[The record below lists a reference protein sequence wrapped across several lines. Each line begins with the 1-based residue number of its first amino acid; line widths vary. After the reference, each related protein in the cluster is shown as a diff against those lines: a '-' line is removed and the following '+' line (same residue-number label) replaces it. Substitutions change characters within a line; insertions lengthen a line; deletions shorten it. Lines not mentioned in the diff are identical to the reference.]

1 MFNVGAA
8 NTLADILSLRRPHES
23 QTELNFIRDT
33 IDPTGA
39 RADAK
44 GNRILRI
51 GSAPIL
57 WSAHTDTVH
66 RHGGTQAIR
75 RDGDSILLAK
85 KSKSDCLGADDGA
98 GIWLMLEMI
107 AAGVEGLYV
116 FHRGE
121 ECGGIGSNYIASKT
135 PELLDGI
142 QAAIALDRKGYDS
155 VITHQYGRCCSTAFA
170 KSLAAGLGFH
180 YAPDSTGLFT
190 DTANYTEIIPEC
202 TNISVGYHYAH
213 SRQESLDFGFLV
225 ALRDSLLRLDLSALT
240 IERDPSDFGE
250 AELEYAGHWGQDYG
264 ATYGATLADMIA
276 DNPEIAADIFEQYGI
291 DDSEFSR
298 ILKNYLP

>member
-8 NTLADILSLRRPHES
+8 NTLADILSLRRPHRS
-23 QTELNFIRDT
+23 QTESDFVRDF
-33 IDPTGA
+33 IDPTGV
-39 RADAK
+39 RADEI

-57 WSAHTDTVH
+57 WSAHTDTIH

-121 ECGGIGSNYIASKT
+121 ECNGIGSSFIVHET

-142 QAAIALDRKGYDS
+142 QAAIALDRKGYNS
-155 VITHQYGRCCSTAFA
+155 VVTHQYGRCCSDSFA
-170 KSLAAGLGFH
+170 LSLAAGLGFH
-180 YAPDSTGLFT
+180 YVPDATGLFT
-190 DTANYTEIIPEC
+190 DTANYTELVPEC
-202 TNISVGYHYAH
+202 TNISVGYHHAH
-213 SRQESLDFGFLV
+213 SSAESLDFGFLV

-240 IERDPSDFGE
+240 IERDPSDPGE
-250 AELEYAGHWGQDYG
+250 AEIVYSGHWPADYG
-264 ATYGATLADMIA
+264 ASYGATLADMIA
-276 DNPEIAADIFEQYGI
+276 ANPEIAADVFEQYGI

-298 ILKNYLP
+298 ILKDYI